1 MASVKTLTGG
11 ASASVGEIIKIVLF
25 VVVLIGSIILLL
37 PIFTKMFA
45 TLAVNTATD
54 AVKSVVT
61 APVVAAKEIV
71 TRKEESMTIAA
82 KREQAYAEFYGDAG
96 VPVKTALFL
105 GNLITPESVLVS
117 QTIAGADFRTQL
129 IADGREDDYEALGGT
144 SKGLVTMGEALGSAV
159 GWSPYEAG
167 KDFRSWLDRR

>member
-11 ASASVGEIIKIVLF
+11 ASAGVSEIIKIVLF
-25 VVVLIGSIILLL
+25 VVVLVGSIILLL
-37 PIFTKMFA
+37 PLFTKTVA
-45 TLAVNTATD
+45 ISTVNTATD

-71 TRKEESMTIAA
+71 TQKEESMTISA

-96 VPVKTALFL
+96 IPLKAALWA
-105 GNLITPESVLVS
+105 GNLMVPESVLVS
-117 QTIAGADFRTQL
+117 QVEQGADFRTQL
-129 IADGREDDYEALGGT
+129 IADGREEDFEALSGT
-144 SKGLVTMGEALGSAV
+144 SRGLVTVGEALGSAA

-167 KDFRSWLDRR
+167 KDFRSWLDGR

>member
-11 ASASVGEIIKIVLF
+11 ASASVSELIKIVLF
-25 VVVLIGSIILLL
+25 VVVLVGSIILLL
-37 PIFTKMFA
+37 PLFTKTVA
-45 TLAVNTATD
+45 TSTVNTATE
-54 AVKSVVT
+54 AVKNIVT

-71 TRKEESMTIAA
+71 SQKEESMTIAA
-82 KREQAYAEFYGDAG
+82 KRELAYAEFYGDAG
-96 VPVKTALFL
+96 VPVKTALFM
-105 GNLITPESVLVS
+105 GNLITPESVLDS

-129 IADGREDDYEALGGT
+129 IADGREEDFQALSDTERGT
-144 SKGLVTMGEALGSAV
+144 VAIGEALGSVV